1 MILPLLL
8 AAEGPVKIP
17 VPIPSSPDLGKA
29 EGKCRAGET
38 GPSFLVSVNGLK
50 DRHGRIKIEVYP
62 ATDADFLQ
70 DDNILVYQGKTF
82 RRVEEDVPQSG
93 PVQLCIRVPAAG
105 AYGLTVLHDR
115 DSNRKIGLS
124 VDGFGVANTSHFR
137 WSMPKMAAAR
147 VVAGNGPTHINVTM
161 AYRSSLIS
169 FDPIKP

>member
-1 MILPLLL
+1 MLLSLLL
-8 AAEGPVKIP
+8 AADAPVKTA
-17 VPIPSSPDLGKA
+17 VPIPSSPELGKA
-29 EGKCRAGET
+29 EGKCRPNEA

-50 DRHGRIKIEVYP
+50 DRKGHIKVEVYP

-82 RRVEEDVPQSG
+82 RRVEEEVPQTG
-93 PVQLCIRVPAAG
+93 PVQVCIRVPAAG

-115 DSNRKIGLS
+115 DNNRKISLS
-124 VDGFGVANTSHFR
+124 QDGFGVANAQHFR
-137 WSMPKMAAAR
+137 WSMPKLPAAR
-147 VVAGNGPTHINVTM
+147 VVAGAGPTRINITL